1 MYQSRRYVG
10 LFGPIVAI
18 LLLFFGALWAQ
29 KPGQTPTGDAVPST
43 AEEVVVRT
51 TQEKQDSLFALI
63 DENFK
68 LVKPII
74 EFSCFDCHSNAT
86 KYPWYHKLPL
96 IKGMIDRDIVSA
108 RKKVDFSD
116 GFPFAG
122 KASTLEILQDIRDE
136 INQGDMPLWS
146 YRVIHWGTTIEGA
159 RKDSVFA
166 WLDSSIIMIKNFYD
180 AEKIPYKKEKP
191 AEPKDSDD

>member
-1 MYQSRRYVG
+1 MNRSKRSLALG
-10 LFGPIVAI
+10 APIFVI
-18 LLLFFGALWAQ
+18 VLLFFGALWAQ
-29 KPGQTPTGDAVPST
+29 KPDRQPTGDAVPST

-74 EFSCFDCHSNAT
+74 QFSCFDCHSSNT
-86 KYPWYHKLPL
+86 KFPWYHKLPL
-96 IKGMIDRDIVSA
+96 IKGMIDKDISSA

-122 KASTLEILQDIRDE
+122 KASTLEILKDMRDE
-136 INQGDMPLWS
+136 IDQGDMPLWT
-146 YRVIHWGTTIEGA
+146 YRLMHWGTSIDGA
-159 RKDSVFA
+159 RKDSVFT
-166 WLDSSIIMIKNFYD
+166 WLDTSIVMVERFYD
-180 AEKIPYKKEKP
+180 AEKIPYKKDKP
-191 AEPKDSDD
+191 AQKDSDD